1 MFHQLHQWGEI
12 TLFISHITT
21 GVKNT
26 IHNETILAVGVNRF
40 LTNVSRTQ
48 MSIVN
53 RSSTVDNINNQEEM
67 SVLDYDNL
75 SNRVTRF

>member
-1 MFHQLHQWGEI
+1 
-12 TLFISHITT
+12 
-21 GVKNT
+21 
-26 IHNETILAVGVNRF
+26 
-40 LTNVSRTQ
+40 

-75 SNRVTRF
+75 SNRVTRFWLPYIFPRIDVNGKMMVFNI